1 MEGAHMSVSEAETV
15 EPKRTPRRAKRS
27 TSRARRPRSA
37 ITSGRKLFTE
47 GDPNSAWSRRYHD
60 LVVGHCS
67 DLGGIDV
74 LSDAQLSLIRRAA
87 SIECELER
95 LDAMLSTGAE
105 VSLDT
110 YGRAASHLRRLF
122 EVLGVERKPRDALL
136 VEGVASQPFTPLR
149 ARLRAEAI
157 DAVEG
162 AE

>member
-1 MEGAHMSVSEAETV
+1 MEGVHMGATEAEAA

-67 DLGGIDV
+67 DLGGIDA

-105 VSLDT
+105 VSLDV
-110 YGRAASHLRRLF
+110 YGRGASHLRRIL
-122 EVLGVERKPRDALL
+122 ESLGLERKCRDVTAIDGEIE
-136 VEGVASQPFTPLR
+136 VFSPMR
-149 ARLRAEAI
+149 ARWAIEEAARAKAEA
-157 DAVEG
+157 E
-162 AE
+162 